1 MPDIPFIGSI
11 LDMLQGLIPMQ
22 DWIDQGYDFVSSRSF
37 LEQLVGGLLFGIITL
52 LGVFSLAK
60 KLSKLIIVVGIL
72 VGLWLLYSNGV
83 FG

>member
-1 MPDIPFIGSI
+1 MPDIPFIGPI
-11 LDMLQGLIPMQ
+11 LEFLQGLIPVGQ
-22 DWIDQGYDFVSSRSF
+22 WIDNGYNYIVELSF
-37 LEQLVGGLLFGIITL
+37 LEQLVGGLIFTIIIV
-52 LGVFSLAK
+52 LGLFSLIK